1 MSDSLEEQEKY
12 YGKIVGL
19 VNSDSPNLSCAYEIE
34 EVLLID
40 EYFAA
45 EKNIVVELI
54 ELLGLLPVTNKSEA
68 WLATKCHLAKP
79 TSHRSEPHAQ

>member
-45 EKNIVVELI
+45 EKI
-54 ELLGLLPVTNKSEA
+54 T
-68 WLATKCHLAKP
+68 
-79 TSHRSEPHAQ
+79 RSAFFSGVFIRLKIGVNRS

>member
-45 EKNIVVELI
+45 EK
-54 ELLGLLPVTNKSEA
+54 KH
-68 WLATKCHLAKP
+68 CC
-79 TSHRSEPHAQ
+79 